1 MTQNEPND
9 KMGIQFAGVL
19 EKELTL
25 LESLRL
31 PKAER
36 RKRQRVP
43 APSGDAVYKKAL
55 DSDLAGLAFSGG
67 GVRSAT
73 FNLGF
78 IQALAHYGL
87 LTRFDYLSTVSG
99 GGYIGG
105 WLSALLHGEA
115 PEGDKTV
122 GRDEVESLQNKLGPH
137 PRPPA
142 STGLKDTVGFD
153 PVEHKAVRYVRCY
166 SNFLSPRRG
175 LSGDM
180 FANVAVFLRN
190 FVVMQLMLISLVA
203 CVMLLAYLVVT
214 GSRYLVQDE
223 VSFLASVTGT
233 TAGLGVA
240 LTPLIV
246 AVFFAAWFFV
256 RSGDVRDPES
266 SIEVSGAGQRTR
278 EYVEK
283 RPNTAAWRVVLYVIF
298 PCFLFAWLF
307 SVATAAVA
315 ESFRVENANPSDAMI
330 RWAIYGAAVYATA
343 WGLGCVVA
351 GLRVRLG
358 GKRADDRSTVPVH
371 TGRAPDCR
379 PGFGL
384 VGGLRL
390 LLATPVAGALLG
402 LLMFAGVWNSGKYSV
417 DVWHAVTFGPPLMA
431 LTLTF
436 VAIVHIGIAG
446 PAFTEMGRE
455 WLARLGGF
463 LLFVAAAWVFL
474 FALVLYSAPLVH
486 WLAGG
491 GVAALV
497 AWASGS
503 SAGAWL
509 ARSPLTGGM
518 PKGFQPRE
526 IVARLAPWLFLVG
539 LCVIVAWLVHVS
551 LAAAFLDNGIPI
563 RNAGFVEAASW
574 TLLQLGQ
581 LRVADV
587 ILSLMTMAF
596 VLLCATFLVDINL
609 FSLHTPYANRLKR
622 AYLGARNAGARRPN
636 LFTGFDENDDLEF
649 NALRNQ
655 RPIPIINTA
664 VNMTGGDDLGWQTRR
679 AASFSFSPGFSGF
692 ETLTTQGK
700 ERGTYRPT
708 AEFGGGLTLGTLI
721 ATSGAAASPN
731 MGYHTSASVAALLT
745 AFNLRLG
752 RWCGNP
758 ARQAGIGRSPWQ
770 LASPSNAVTP
780 ILAELTGS
788 ATAEA
793 KWINLTDGGHFDNLG
808 VYELIRRRCRLIVV
822 TDAGCDPKYQFE
834 DLANLLRKCWTDLGV
849 NIRFANFDLMREKK
863 SDRMR
868 EYHGVIGRIEYQAGE
883 PGDRDGVFVYV
894 KCSMT
899 GDEWPDIRQYADVHA
914 DFPHETTA
922 DQFFDENQF
931 EAYRHLGYKVGAKMV
946 RAWGAR
952 LGFRPGPPDDG
963 AENKYRTKLRRTL
976 ENAGTGDLIAS
987 LLQAATAREGRRARP
1002 DSALF

>member
-1 MTQNEPND
+1 VTRSNSND
-9 KMGIQFAGVL
+9 VAGIRFAEVL
-19 EKELTL
+19 EAELNL
-25 LESLRL
+25 LDSLRL
-31 PKAER
+31 PKGKR
-36 RKRQRVP
+36 RKRSGTP
-43 APSGDAVYKKAL
+43 APNAGVVYKRAL
-55 DSDLAGLAFSGG
+55 DSGLAGLAFSGG

-105 WLSALLHGEA
+105 WLSALLHGEV
-115 PEGDKTV
+115 PGRDKTV
-122 GRDEVESLQNKLGPH
+122 GRDEGESLQNKLGPH
-137 PRPPA
+137 PRPPE
-142 STGLKDTVGFD
+142 STGLQETVGFD

-180 FANVAVFLRN
+180 VANVAVFLRN
-190 FVVMQLMLISLVA
+190 FVVVQLLLTSLVA
-203 CVMLLAYLVVT
+203 CLMLLAYFVVT
-214 GSRYLVQDE
+214 GSRYLVQDQALL
-223 VSFLASVTGT
+223 LASVTGT
-233 TAGLGVA
+233 TAGLGA
-240 LTPLIV
+240 TLTPLV
-246 AVFFAAWFFV
+246 FAVSFAAWFFV
-256 RSGDVRDPES
+256 RSGDA
-266 SIEVSGAGQRTR
+266 SGR
-278 EYVEK
+278 EGGIKAPISAEPLGERAEK
-283 RPNTAAWRVVLYVIF
+283 RPNTAAWKVVLYVIF
-298 PCFLFAWLF
+298 PCSLFAWQF
-307 SVATAAVA
+307 SVATAAIA
-315 ESFRVENANPSDAMI
+315 ESFRVENASPGEAMG
-330 RWAIYGAAVYATA
+330 RWAFYGAAVYAVA
-343 WGLGCVVA
+343 WALGCLVA
-351 GLRVRLG
+351 GLRARLG
-358 GKRADDRSTVPVH
+358 GKRADERSAGPTRHGSASDR
-371 TGRAPDCR
+371 RF
-379 PGFGL
+379 GF

-390 LLATPVAGALLG
+390 LLAPLVSGALLG
-402 LLMFAGVWNSGKYSV
+402 LLLFTGVWNSGKYSV

-431 LTLTF
+431 LALTF
-436 VAIVHIGIAG
+436 AATLHIGIAG
-446 PAFTEMGRE
+446 PAFSEMDRE

-463 LLFVAAAWVFL
+463 LLFVAVTWAFL

-491 GVAALV
+491 GVAALI

-509 ARSPLTGGM
+509 ARSPRTGGV
-518 PKGFQPRE
+518 PKGFQPSE
-526 IVARLAPWLFLVG
+526 IAARLAPWLFLVG
-539 LCVIVAWLVHVS
+539 LCVIVAYLVHVS
-551 LAAAFLDNGIPI
+551 LVAAFLDSGIPL
-563 RNAGFVEAASW
+563 RSTGFVEAASW

-581 LRVADV
+581 LRVVDV
-587 ILSLMTMAF
+587 FQSLMAVAF
-596 VLLCATFLVDINL
+596 VLLCAAFLVDINL
-609 FSLHTPYANRLKR
+609 FSLHTPYANRLIR

-636 LFTGFDENDDLEF
+636 PFTGFDENDDLEF
-649 NALRNQ
+649 HALRNQ

-679 AASFSFSPGFSGF
+679 AASFSFTPGFSGF

-770 LASPSNAVTP
+770 LASPSDAVTP

-793 KWINLTDGGHFDNLG
+793 EWINLTDGGHFDNLG

-863 SDRMR
+863 THRMR
-868 EYHGVIGRIEYQAGE
+868 KYHGVIGRIEYKAGR
-883 PGDRDGVFVYV
+883 PNDRDGVFVYV

-946 RAWGAR
+946 RMWGVR
-952 LGFRPGPPDDG
+952 LGFKPGRLENG
-963 AENKYRTKLRRTL
+963 ADNKYRAMLRRKL
-976 ENAGTGDLIAS
+976 EKASTRDLIAK
-987 LLQAATAREGRRARP
+987 LLQAAERGGRPAGFDP
-1002 DSALF
+1002 ALF